1 MDTNED
7 GVISLGKT
15 YTIIIIIIYL
25 YTIIMIIIYVYKI
38 MIIVRMSGGVL
49 VV

>member
-15 YTIIIIIIYL
+15 YTIIIIIIY
-25 YTIIMIIIYVYKI
+25 VYKI
-38 MIIVRMSGGVL
+38 MIIMIYVFTQDANI
-49 VV
+49 